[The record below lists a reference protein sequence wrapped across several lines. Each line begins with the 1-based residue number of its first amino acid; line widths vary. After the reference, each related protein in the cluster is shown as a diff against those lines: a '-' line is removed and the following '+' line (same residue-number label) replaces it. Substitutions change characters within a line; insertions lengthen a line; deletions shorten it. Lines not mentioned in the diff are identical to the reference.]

1 MDLVMSCVLIAAL
14 WHAMN
19 VQVLLQMGAYAGG
32 RADIA
37 AAMPLCPETPLNS
50 RDDVI
55 ALRDYLASAW

>member
-1 MDLVMSCVLIAAL
+1 MFYA
-14 WHAMN
+14 

-37 AAMPLCPETPLNS
+37 AAMRLCPETPLYS